1 MINITPDEDA
11 AQIQQA
17 LGTVYR
23 ELGELREQLAAL
35 KEEARDRGDADAKDV
50 RATVASLRSSLE
62 TCMKLETQV
71 AECRR
76 KQSHIAQGGY
86 ALDLDAARAEVGCRL
101 ARLRECGGTG
111 EVLS

>member
-1 MINITPDEDA
+1 MIIITPNEDTG
-11 AQIQQA
+11 QIQQA
-17 LGTVYR
+17 LDTVYR

-35 KEEARDRGDADAKDV
+35 KEEARNGGDADAKDV
-50 RATVASLRSSLE
+50 KATVASLRSSLE

-101 ARLRECGGTG
+101 ARLRNCARAGQI
-111 EVLS
+111 S

>member
-1 MINITPDEDA
+1 MIIITPDADA
-11 AQIQQA
+11 EQIQQA
-17 LGTVYR
+17 LDTVYR
-23 ELGELREQLAAL
+23 ELGELREQLVFL
-35 KEEARDRGDADAKDV
+35 KEEARNGGDADTKDV
-50 RATVASLRSSLE
+50 KATVASLRSSLE

-101 ARLRECGGTG
+101 NRLRDCSGTR
-111 EVLS
+111 EVS